1 MKAGDTSADQGLM
14 AADWKDGCVS
24 ELAVSPDAVEICMK
38 SIHTGLKFPRG
49 YYRFPLITPSREN
62 TAASSESRAQSRF
75 CP

>member
-14 AADWKDGCVS
+14 AADRKDGCVT
-24 ELAVSPDAVEICMK
+24 EPAVSENEVEICMK

-49 YYRFPLITPSREN
+49 YYRFPLITGRREN